1 MDEFDRDFNRTKKW
15 FWIFFGIVI
24 AIIIAMTILSV
35 VLNIYYVKGLFNA
48 DIPEWLKWV
57 ILTFG

>member
-1 MDEFDRDFNRTKKW
+1 MDEFDRDFNRMKKW
-15 FWIFFGIVI
+15 FLIFFGIVI

-35 VLNIYYVKGLFNA
+35 VLNIYYVKGLFSA

>member
-1 MDEFDRDFNRTKKW
+1 MNLTAILMKKW

-48 DIPEWLKWV
+48 DIPEWLKWT

>member
-1 MDEFDRDFNRTKKW
+1 MNEFDREFNRMKKLI
-15 FWIFFGIVI
+15 WIFFGIVI

-48 DIPEWLKWV
+48 DMPEWLKWAM
-57 ILTFG
+57 LAFG